1 MDISDQG
8 SHSASGVSSGKS
20 MDSASASSGVSEA
33 RVVELVQSQF
43 SEFSSLFVASMEAS
57 FANIQS
63 FIEDR
68 LYSHSQNVH
77 DSNCSFSAPS
87 PALVNQAPSQTQTNP
102 SMRNHCIGCGPG
114 GETQEPGQVEPA
126 TSSFLAALHAAGI
139 RVPQGVS
146 ISDRI
151 VRGSSS
157 EAVQS
162 ANVQAGALQG
172 AQAEVPLHSLGVPA
186 TGQVNVGASSLSV
199 LRLLYQL
206 CPVAAPEPP
215 PVPCRVCDFEGL
227 FTSVNRPADVCLS
240 YRSLLTCCYA
250 LASFDS

>member
-8 SHSASGVSSGKS
+8 SHSASGVSSVKS
-20 MDSASASSGVSEA
+20 MDSTSASSSVSEA

-43 SEFSSLFVASMEAS
+43 SEFSSLFAASMEAS
-57 FANIQS
+57 FSNIQS
-63 FIEDR
+63 FIEDM
-68 LYSHSQNVH
+68 LNSHVSQNMH
-77 DSNCSFSAPS
+77 DSNRSFSAPS
-87 PALVNQAPSQTQTNP
+87 PAPVNQAPSQTQTNP
-102 SMRNHCIGCGPG
+102 SVRKPCIGCGPG
-114 GETQEPGQVEPA
+114 GETRELGQVELA
-126 TSSFLAALHAAGI
+126 TSFFLAALRAADI

-162 ANVQAGALQG
+162 ANAQARALQG
-172 AQAEVPLHSLGVPA
+172 VQAEVPLHSLGIPA

-206 CPVAAPEPP
+206 CPVAAPESTPAP
-215 PVPCRVCDFEGL
+215 RRVCDFKGL
-227 FTSVNRPADVCLS
+227 FASVDRPADVCLC
-240 YRSLLTCCYA
+240 LI
-250 LASFDS
+250 LAC